1 MEFVGNTYRLD
12 CKMGCGSFGVVYMG
26 TNIISGER
34 VAVKLESRTARNPR
48 LESEYK
54 IYQALAGGIGISHV
68 HWFGRAGEY
77 NALVMDLLG
86 PSLHD
91 LFRFC
96 GKKFTLKTVLMLA
109 DQLFERIE
117 YIHKNNIIHR
127 DIKPANFV
135 LGLDMG
141 KVNQVYAID
150 FGLSKRYRDP
160 NSRQHIPY
168 VNCKSLTGTAR
179 YASIN
184 MHRGIEQSRRDDLE
198 SLGYTLIYFA
208 LRRLPWQGTKANS
221 KTELNDMI
229 MEKKMRTPVE
239 ILCGDLPSEFAAYI
253 HYCRDLYFDEKPDYN
268 GLRQLFRNVFIRKGF
283 SEDYVFD
290 WTIQNRKTNAAL
302 NKMIDSPRDRMS
314 ESKAPQT

>member
-1 MEFVGNTYRLD
+1 
-12 CKMGCGSFGVVYMG
+12 MG

-68 HWFGRAGEY
+68 YWFGRAGEY

-109 DQLFERIE
+109 DQLFERVE

-127 DIKPANFV
+127 DVKPANFV

-168 VNCKSLTGTAR
+168 VKCKSLTGTAR

-208 LRRLPWQGTKANS
+208 LGRLPWQGTKANS
-221 KTELNDMI
+221 KTELYDII

-253 HYCRDLYFDEKPDYN
+253 HYCRDLNFDEKPDYN

-290 WTIQNRKTNAAL
+290 WSIQNRKTSAAL
-302 NKMIDSPRDRMS
+302 YKMIDSPQDRMS
-314 ESKAPQT
+314 ESKASQTL

>member
-1 MEFVGNTYRLD
+1 
-12 CKMGCGSFGVVYMG
+12 MG

-86 PSLHD
+86 PSLHE

-109 DQLFERIE
+109 DQLFERVE

-150 FGLSKRYRDP
+150 LGLSKRYRDP

-221 KTELNDMI
+221 KTELYDMI

-253 HYCRDLYFDEKPDYN
+253 HYCRDLNFDEKPDYS

-290 WTIQNRKTNAAL
+290 WYIQNRKTNAAL
-302 NKMIDSPRDRMS
+302 YKMIDSPRDRMS